1 MSQKNAQFDYE
12 TFEAVDLDLAV
23 VKAMSRAPL
32 SLDEV
37 DELSVM
43 GAQEL
48 ISEQGLD
55 YAQAE
60 EVMKWARHEMHRH
73 TAQHLSGLRADDHE
87 SRGTSHGSIDPVL
100 RERRSRRPKK
110 MTQRDLRKL
119 ISEVIRGK

>member
-12 TFEAVDLDLAV
+12 TFEVVDMDLAV

-37 DELSVM
+37 DEISVM

-48 ISEQGLD
+48 IAEQGLD

-73 TAQHLSGLRADDHE
+73 TAQHLSGLRNDDYE
-87 SRGTSHGSIDPVL
+87 ARGASHGSVDPVL
-100 RERRSRRPKK
+100 RERRARRPKK

-119 ISEVIRGK
+119 INEVIRGK

>member
-73 TAQHLSGLRADDHE
+73 TSQHLSGLRIDDYE
-87 SRGTSHGSIDPVL
+87 SRGASHGSVDPVL
-100 RERRSRRPKK
+100 RERRSRKPRK
-110 MTQRDLRKL
+110 MTQRALRKL